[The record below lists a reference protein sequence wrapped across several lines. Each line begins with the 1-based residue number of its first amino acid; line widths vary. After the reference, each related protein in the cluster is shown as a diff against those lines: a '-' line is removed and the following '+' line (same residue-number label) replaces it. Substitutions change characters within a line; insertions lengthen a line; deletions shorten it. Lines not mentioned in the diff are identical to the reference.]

1 MGNAC
6 SSDFLKSDSNESV
19 GSFQFWQNTFRARTV
34 LGKGYNSAWPISL
47 AVLCLIIADWSCRTA
62 AARVRKDARNP
73 LKPLFFNFVGHGNS
87 IRQLCVGLYGFLWV
101 CLFVIM
107 SKPSG
112 ADSSDPAS
120 RTRLAPDIARSI
132 GLFFQ
137 AIPWTA
143 A

>member
-6 SSDFLKSDSNESV
+6 STDFLKSDSNESV
-19 GSFQFWQNTFRARTV
+19 GSIQLWQNTFKAGTV

-47 AVLCLIIADWSCRTA
+47 AVFCLIIADWACRTA
-62 AARVRKDARNP
+62 AARVRKDARSP
-73 LKPLFFNFVGHGNS
+73 LTPLFFNFVGHGNS

-112 ADSSDPAS
+112 GDASESAS
-120 RTRLAPDIARSI
+120 RTRLAPDIPRSI
-132 GLFFQ
+132 RVFFQ